1 MSCLQRV
8 VCQIKNFNNHPQVLA
23 ATAEV
28 LAELLQ
34 EPVFKELRTNQQ
46 LGYIVFS
53 GLRSVDGVASLVV
66 IVQSS
71 QVPLDPSSVCAL

>member
-1 MSCLQRV
+1 MLCLQTPS
-8 VCQIKNFNNHPQVLA
+8 IIQVLS

-28 LAELLQ
+28 LTELLQ
-34 EPVFKELRTNQQ
+34 EPLFKELRTNQQ

-71 QVPLDPSSVCAL
+71 QVTNYFMLLLLVV